1 MISEYAGRTRC
12 TLRVLVRF
20 IWTRSPSGTLGVPKV
35 TPGVTGP
42 DLKTLILLE
51 GYKRNVWL
59 DFSATIP
66 QKETLKRV
74 CNRS

>member
-1 MISEYAGRTRC
+1 MISEYAGRTRS

-35 TPGVTGP
+35 TRGVTGP
-42 DLKTLILLE
+42 DLKTLIHLE

>member
-1 MISEYAGRTRC
+1 MLGEYAERTRS
-12 TLRVLVRF
+12 TLHVLAHF
-20 IWTRSPSGTLGVPKV
+20 IYTPPPLGTLGVPKV
-35 TPGVTGP
+35 TRGVTGP
-42 DLKTLILLE
+42 DLKTLIHSE

-74 CNRS
+74 CIRS

>member
-1 MISEYAGRTRC
+1 MVGEYAGRTRC
-12 TLRVLVRF
+12 TLRVLARL

-35 TPGVTGP
+35 TLGVTGP
-42 DLKTLILLE
+42 DLKTLIPLE

-66 QKETLKRV
+66 QRETLKRV
-74 CNRS
+74 CIRS